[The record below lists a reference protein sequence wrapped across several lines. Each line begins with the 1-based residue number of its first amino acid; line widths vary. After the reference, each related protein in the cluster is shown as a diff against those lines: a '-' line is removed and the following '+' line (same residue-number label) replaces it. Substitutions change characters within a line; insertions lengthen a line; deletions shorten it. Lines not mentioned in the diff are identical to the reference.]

1 MSDKKKII
9 CEGQEVGQTDE
20 NLQTGHVLRLASGV
34 QDGQQLTK
42 QYIVE
47 SIQGN
52 KVNVRE
58 NPLLG

>member
-1 MSDKKKII
+1 MSKKKII
-9 CEGQEVGQTDE
+9 CEGKEVGQTAE
-20 NLQTGHVLRLASGV
+20 AVQNGHILRLGAGI

-42 QYIVE
+42 QYTVE
-47 SIQGN
+47 SVDGD

>member
-1 MSDKKKII
+1 MSNKKKII
-9 CEGQEVGQTDE
+9 CEGQEVGQTNE
-20 NLQTGHVLRLASGV
+20 KLQQGHILRLASGV

-42 QYIVE
+42 QYTVE
-47 SIQGN
+47 SVQDD